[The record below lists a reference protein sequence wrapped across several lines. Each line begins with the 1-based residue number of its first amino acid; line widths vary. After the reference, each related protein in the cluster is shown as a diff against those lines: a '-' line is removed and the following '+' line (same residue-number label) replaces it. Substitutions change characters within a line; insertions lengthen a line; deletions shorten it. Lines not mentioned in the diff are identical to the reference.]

1 MTELLVVCGLIAGVV
16 VAHEIGFWLGS
27 LTRSKDEPFDRQVGL
42 VRTSTAALV
51 AFLIGLHFRGQHL
64 ASLIGKTSL

>member
-1 MTELLVVCGLIAGVV
+1 MTELLVAIGLIAGVIA
-16 VAHEIGFWLGS
+16 AHEVGFWLGS
-27 LTRSKDEPFDRQVGL
+27 LTRSADETFDRQVGL

-51 AFLIGLHFRGQHL
+51 AFLIGFAFSGAV